1 MNQKYPI
8 APEKEPAKRQ
18 NHTEKATAESKPICV
33 GRIDD
38 IPETPQL
45 RRRPESLAEEERHA
59 GISTV
64 VFSITVAAVA
74 LFVCLLVAV
83 LTVRTAL
90 PSHESG
96 KPNGDNAGTTEPMP
110 SGDMGSVIFAPG
122 TAVLPKSNGNIASI
136 SGIDSSYAVL
146 VDAEMGE
153 ILAGKNAGV
162 QFSPASMTKVMTL
175 IVACKK
181 LKTGELNKVV
191 YMTDA
196 LREYVTTGNYKDL
209 EIYGFKAGQGARIE
223 DLLYGI
229 GVISAADCVMM
240 VASYICPAATPAE
253 SEAAFVELMN
263 AEAQAMGLTSTHFDN
278 AVGYESDGNK
288 STATEIAAIMMR
300 ALGCEKIKAILST
313 KDMAFTTY
321 VEGGQP
327 KSPCYFVSTLFRVG
341 SNENSRQYAYEQ
353 AHGKFKLSNLML
365 SGGKTGTLGE
375 KKTGYI
381 YSLVSFATGGGKTYI
396 VVTGETGTSANVLK
410 DAKTIYDGYVR

>member
-8 APEKEPAKRQ
+8 APEKEPANRQ
-18 NHTEKATAESKPICV
+18 KHTETQTAKDKPICV

-38 IPETPQL
+38 IPETPQM
-45 RRRPESLAEEERHA
+45 RRRPESLVEEERHA

-64 VFSITVAAVA
+64 VFSVTIAAVA

-96 KPNGDNAGTTEPMP
+96 KTDGDKAGTTEPTP
-110 SGDMGSVIFAPG
+110 SGDMGAVIFTPG

-146 VDAEMGE
+146 VDAETGE
-153 ILAGKNAGV
+153 ILAGKNADA

-175 IVACKK
+175 IVACEK

-191 YMTDA
+191 YMTDTM
-196 LREYVTTGNYKDL
+196 REYVTTGNYKDL

-253 SEAAFVELMN
+253 SEAAFVALMN

-300 ALGCEKIKAILST
+300 ALGCEKIKAILSV

-327 KSPCYFVSTLFRVG
+327 KSPCYFVSTLFR
-341 SNENSRQYAYEQ
+341 SANETRSRQYAYEQ
-353 AHGKFKLSNLML
+353 AYGKFKLSNLTL

-375 KKTGYI
+375 KKTGFS

-396 VVTGETGTSANVLK
+396 VVTGETGTGANVLK
-410 DAKTIYDGYVR
+410 DAKTIYDGYAR